1 MVITVEDLPRWHV
14 LHAGLAVPRGLSP
27 AEREQPLRVI
37 EYHVRVSCLDNEMP
51 ACGYSAAVLAARALV
66 HTAAWPSVAFAL
78 RAAHNPDLFQ
88 ASVEPKKP
96 EPTPT
101 PSVELKKPEPT
112 PTPSVEPKKPEPT
125 PTPSVETPAL
135 AQTGIAAGGAL
146 LTAGALIGAGLLIRS
161 RKNH

>member
-27 AEREQPLRVI
+27 AEREQPLRAI

-88 ASVEPKKP
+88 ASVGGRSIEAPKVVGRLRDALWACGQADAFAKSQPRGMKP
-96 EPTPT
+96 WLD
-101 PSVELKKPEPT
+101 VLELAHC
-112 PTPSVEPKKPEPT
+112 V
-125 PTPSVETPAL
+125 
-135 AQTGIAAGGAL
+135 GAL
-146 LTAGALIGAGLLIRS
+146 ELAS
-161 RKNH
+161 